1 MLEKQ
6 NDESMEIDLL
16 EIIGALWKK
25 VWIIILCF
33 CIGAAGMAVY
43 TKLMI
48 TPMYQ
53 ATATMYILSGETI
66 SVGQLQLGTE
76 VSQDYMEIAKSR
88 TTLKNTIAR
97 AGLEGKVSV
106 GELAGGVSIAMQEG
120 THFMKVSVSNAKP
133 EYAQVLA
140 NALTDEMSD
149 RVVTV
154 MNMEKPSIVEK
165 ALEPVAPI
173 SPNLMKNVIVGGLA
187 GFVIAAAV
195 IVLLYFMDDTIKNE
209 EDVRKYLG
217 INVLASLPDTKESR
231 QRRRIEQGAEG

>member
-6 NDESMEIDLL
+6 NDESNEIDLL
-16 EIIGALWKK
+16 EIIGVLWKRI
-25 VWIIILCF
+25 WIIALCF
-33 CIGAAGMAVY
+33 CIGGLGMALY
-43 TKLMI
+43 TKFMV

-53 ATATMYILSGETI
+53 ATATIYILSGETI
-66 SVGQLQLGTE
+66 SVGELQLGSQ
-76 VSQDYMEIAKSR
+76 VSPDYVEIAKSR

-97 AGLEGKVSV
+97 AGLEDKVSV
-106 GELAGGVSIAMQEG
+106 GELAGGVSVATQEG
-120 THFMKVSVSNAKP
+120 THFMQVSVTNANP

-140 NALTDEMSD
+140 NTLADEMSD

-165 ALEPVAPI
+165 ALEPTAPV
-173 SPNLMKNVIVGGLA
+173 SPSLMKNVLIGGIVG
-187 GFVIAAAV
+187 FVLAAAV
-195 IVLLYFMDDTIKNE
+195 IILLYFMDDTIKNE

-217 INVLASLPDTKESR
+217 LNVLASLPDTKESR

>member
-16 EIIGALWKK
+16 EIIGVLWKK

-33 CIGAAGMAVY
+33 CIGAVGMAAY
-43 TKLMI
+43 TKFMI

-53 ATATMYILSGETI
+53 ATATIYILSGDTI
-66 SVGQLQLGTE
+66 SVGELQLGAQ
-76 VSQDYMEIAKSR
+76 VSPDYVEIAKSR

-97 AGLEGKVSV
+97 AGLEEKVSI
-106 GELAGGVSIAMQEG
+106 GELAEGVSVETQES
-120 THFMKVSVSNAKP
+120 THFLKINVRNANAK
-133 EYAQVLA
+133 YAQLLA
-140 NALTDEMSD
+140 NTLAEEMSD

-173 SPNLMKNVIVGGLA
+173 SPNLMKNVAVGGLA
-187 GFVIAAAV
+187 GFAIAAAV
-195 IVLLYFMDDTIKNE
+195 IILLYFMDDTIKNE

-217 INVLASLPDTKESR
+217 INVLAALPDTKESR
-231 QRRRIEQGAEG
+231 QRRRINQGAEG